1 MDRRKFLAIAGV
13 SPLMATKLFGVNDG
27 FYFSKNKQN
36 IFIENN
42 EWDTFV
48 SARNRLRRVKRYVGF
63 GNFNI
68 ISFDQALYYA
78 KNYSKIGAFT
88 KAELELLDKLFYQDP
103 SIYGFYGEKTCQN
116 ITEKISTRDVYKVPR
131 TGHYLFKGKSLD
143 DYNRLKKDVGKD
155 IILTSG
161 VRSVVKQMSL
171 YLDKIY
177 SLKGNISKAS
187 TSIAPPAYSYHS
199 LSDFDVGKKGFGYA
213 NFTPKFATT
222 EEFKSLTKLD
232 YISMR
237 YTINNKDGVRYE
249 PWHIKII

>member
-1 MDRRKFLAIAGV
+1 MDRRKFLAFAGV
-13 SPLMATKLFGVNDG
+13 SPLMATKLFAVNDG
-27 FYFSKNKQN
+27 FYFTKNKQN
-36 IFIENN
+36 IFIEED
-42 EWDTFV
+42 EWNTFV
-48 SARNRLRRVKRYVGF
+48 NVRNRLRRVRRHVGF

-68 ISFDQALYYA
+68 LSFDLALHYA
-78 KNYSKIGAFT
+78 RNASKIGAFT

-103 SIYGFYGEKTCQN
+103 NIYGFYGKKTCDS
-116 ITEKISTRDVYKVPR
+116 ITKKISIKDVYKVPGS
-131 TGHYLFKGKSLD
+131 GHYLFKGKSLE

-199 LSDFDVGKKGFGYA
+199 LADFDVGKKGFGYA

-222 EEFKSLTKLD
+222 DEFKSLTKLD

-249 PWHIKII
+249 PWHIQII